1 MVEQAK
7 QETKEI
13 VPRKMPAIPI
23 GASCYFCL
31 EEGLDDMGE
40 PLLRDCSCRGDGVGF
55 AHLSCMIKYAEQK
68 SKEAAGKDPKSF
80 SKPWYECPNCKQCF
94 KNELSLDMSSAFI
107 SFVESIYC
115 HPGNSFH
122 EKVLV
127 MTALRHKIVTI
138 VGLMTQYL
146 RKNDNTVTSVDMLVK
161 VHEGKILSKNV
172 LAMVEKVKKE
182 EMMNSFLYKALR
194 ADYEAR
200 TYCYLAMLN
209 SDSSEEYIACYKKA
223 RKIYDLLGIKNEAQA
238 CQNSI
243 DAHRILLARDGDE
256 AKANDSLAEI
266 GRENYKHQSKM
277 SYGLDARALLNAHRV
292 IEAERLAMK
301 LATDSRRVHGPDH
314 NSISIC

>member
-1 MVEQAK
+1 
-7 QETKEI
+7 
-13 VPRKMPAIPI
+13 
-23 GASCYFCL
+23 
-31 EEGLDDMGE
+31 
-40 PLLRDCSCRGDGVGF
+40 
-55 AHLSCMIKYAEQK
+55 
-68 SKEAAGKDPKSF
+68 
-80 SKPWYECPNCKQCF
+80 
-94 KNELSLDMSSAFI
+94 
-107 SFVESIYC
+107 
-115 HPGNSFH
+115 
-122 EKVLV
+122 
-127 MTALRHKIVTI
+127 
-138 VGLMTQYL
+138 
-146 RKNDNTVTSVDMLVK
+146 
-161 VHEGKILSKNV
+161 
-172 LAMVEKVKKE
+172 MVEKVKKE

-266 GRENYKHQSKM
+266 GRENYKHRSKM

-301 LATDSRRVHGPDH
+301 LATAAFMVQITIASLYADELVRLCKTCYVTVMPTNTLFQTLRYEDDGEICIVTGPIIKPRLVDDEQEYRFTNDLMFPTSGCPVICHGLVSASHLNGKLGEVRAFVKQPTGT
-314 NSISIC
+314 